1 MEQQYT
7 TNLTDIKDDYL
18 LESTMKCVA
27 KDYKF
32 RALYVSEDN
41 MCSISFYGMLNAEK
55 VKDIFA
61 QFNIEVNNPIYDKH
75 YTYMYDIDECNENRE
90 CTLVL
95 ISNGVED

>member
-1 MEQQYT
+1 MYT
-7 TNLTDIKDDYL
+7 TRIPNIEDKFLHDAVV
-18 LESTMKCVA
+18 KCVA

-41 MCSISFYGMLNAEK
+41 MCSVSFYGMLNAEK
-55 VKDIFA
+55 VRDIFA

-75 YTYMYDIDECNENRE
+75 YTYMYDMDECNENRE

-95 ISNGVED
+95 ISNSVEN